1 MMWSGNAVHPRRPV
15 VLALD
20 TWAGRVYVPVTV
32 VGRTPRRVRVR
43 LLVDAVLPSR
53 RRSRAGD
60 VVLVPSAALRV
71 WREGAWRRWSED
83 VSEEGQGHGD
93 D

>member
-1 MMWSGNAVHPRRPV
+1 MTWSGTAVHPRRPV
-15 VLALD
+15 VLALE

-53 RRSRAGD
+53 RRGQAGD
-60 VVLVPSAALRV
+60 VILVPPRALRV
-71 WREGAWRRWSED
+71 WRAGGWCRWCLE
-83 VSEEGQGHGD
+83 VSEEGC
-93 D
+93 